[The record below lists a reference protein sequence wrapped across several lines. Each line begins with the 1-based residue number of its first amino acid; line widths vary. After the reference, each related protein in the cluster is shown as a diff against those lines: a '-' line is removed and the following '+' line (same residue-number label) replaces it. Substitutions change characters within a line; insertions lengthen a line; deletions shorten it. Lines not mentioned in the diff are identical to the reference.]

1 MNKATQIAS
10 GELRTGVS
18 EVTWAAYR
26 CEPPYLGEHEYVR
39 ISAASVLGDPET
51 YVFPAD
57 STGVITDYGE
67 LDASFKG
74 ACDIGRALEEMGYTA
89 E

>member
-10 GELRTGVS
+10 GEHSTGVS
-18 EVTWAAYR
+18 QVTWAAYR
-26 CEPPYLGEHEYVR
+26 CEPPYLGEYAHVR
-39 ISAASVLGDPET
+39 ISAANVMGNPET

-57 STGVITDYGE
+57 STGKITDYGE

-74 ACDIGRALEEMGYTA
+74 ACDIARALEEMGYAA